1 MTQINDFEFGS
12 AVKIAA
18 GRCLADEVTD
28 FLSLNVDDISVDARV
43 EKNLMR
49 KLKDDRWE
57 KLRSAAVK
65 TAKYA
70 SIVLISSMSI
80 LIAVSLFSKP
90 IRAAVYD
97 VLTGWYEKIV
107 GMWKP
112 ISEEVSSKGY
122 YGGGVRFIET
132 KNAFV
137 FCDTRDVAGMA
148 YIDKKTGEVFPSC
161 NIPGCTH
168 PDESSGPLCGAICDH
183 FTVYTLCYSPVTGR
197 VYYFRKE
204 NIFGPKE
211 KQGNVLYSFDIDNMD
226 LTVEEH
232 YRLPLD
238 IRVESMKYSD
248 GKLYFGYDH
257 TDENGNL
264 GFKIDSYDTMTHTVE
279 NVIRF
284 DHDGIEFTVIGE
296 DLYYEDYKNVL
307 SRYRISTGETEV
319 LIDGGSPKEY
329 VITENKIYM
338 RDSTSI
344 VSLDIESGEEEL
356 IVSHPHSAGRRLA
369 VTGDGRVYYSISSVD
384 VSEYSI
390 DHKGGKLYACGNC
403 DLTELYDFGENA
415 YINTIVAYGDNVFM
429 DVEIDGKQNYA
440 RITIDGDKIICYLF
454 PEP

>member
-43 EKNLMR
+43 EKNVMR

-57 KLRSAAVK
+57 KLRSTAVK
-65 TAKYA
+65 TVKYA
-70 SIVLISSMSI
+70 SIVLISSVCI
-80 LIAVSLFSKP
+80 LIAISLFSKP

-112 ISEEVSSKGY
+112 ISEEVSLEGN

-132 KNAFV
+132 KNTFV

-226 LTVEEH
+226 LTVREH

-284 DHDGIEFTVIGE
+284 DHDGIEFTVIGD
-296 DLYYEDYKNVL
+296 DLYYEDHKNVL
-307 SRYRISTGETEV
+307 SRYRISAGETEV

-356 IVSHPHSAGRRLA
+356 IVSHPHSDGRRLA
-369 VTGDGRVYYSISSVD
+369 VTDDGRVYYSISSVD
-384 VSEYSI
+384 IYNC
-390 DHKGGKLYACGNC
+390 KGGKLYACGNC
-403 DLTELYDFGENA
+403 DLTELYDFGENS